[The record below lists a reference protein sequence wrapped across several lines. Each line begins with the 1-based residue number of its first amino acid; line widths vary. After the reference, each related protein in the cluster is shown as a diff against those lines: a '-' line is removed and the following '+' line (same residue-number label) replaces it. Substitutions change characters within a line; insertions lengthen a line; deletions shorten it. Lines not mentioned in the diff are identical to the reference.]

1 MEYQPRCKDLY
12 ILDVSTGFRTY
23 LQPLSN
29 LKTHTALA
37 NHHIGLSLVL
47 ESQYSSQHRTI
58 STMTN
63 SPDVPTKPAEGI
75 SDFTPAQTPPTGTA
89 RNPQTSGKPTP
100 KSFQPLT
107 VRGLTIQNRL
117 GVSTFLILLKL
128 P

>member
-1 MEYQPRCKDLY
+1 
-12 ILDVSTGFRTY
+12 
-23 LQPLSN
+23 
-29 LKTHTALA
+29 
-37 NHHIGLSLVL
+37 
-47 ESQYSSQHRTI
+47 
-58 STMTN
+58 MTN

-117 GVSTFLILLKL
+117 GGALAAVFEESSYAKASK
-128 P
+128 